1 MYRKKGYVLLGS
13 FALTTFF
20 FPFGDAFFFGAG
32 LFGAG
37 FFVAAVTFF
46 LVVVFFVVVGL
57 EAAALKAKEVA
68 KDRMQVDVVRGKAT
82 SRDRIFEFV
91 LAAIRE
97 TPWKVARVINA
108 DPFNEVLKKGIIIVS
123 MRSCFYCGREQ
134 EMWFNF
140 RIAKNDREAGTNF
153 GQTIKHRTHIYGRP
167 FKFCLSIHFIVI
179 SSV

>member
-1 MYRKKGYVLLGS
+1 MCREKGYVLLAS

-20 FPFGDAFFFGAG
+20 FPFNDAFFFGAG
-32 LFGAG
+32 PFGAG

-46 LVVVFFVVVGL
+46 LVAVFFVVVGL

-68 KDRMQVDVVRGKAT
+68 KDRMQVDVVRGRAT

-97 TPWKVARVINA
+97 TPWKVARVNA
-108 DPFNEVLKKGIIIVS
+108 NPFNGVLKKGMNIVN
-123 MRSCFYCGREQ
+123 MQFCYCEREQ

-140 RIAKNDREAGTNF
+140 IAKNDREAGTKF
-153 GQTIKHRTHIYGRP
+153 GQTIKHRTH
-167 FKFCLSIHFIVI
+167 
-179 SSV
+179 